1 MKMPKRA
8 IQHVSETASYKI
20 FSKKIPNNWI
30 IREVTERDYGIDC
43 YVELVDKN
51 NCLTGHLI
59 SFQLKSQTNIKWS
72 KKNPDFYNFPA
83 IDIGTVNYWYLF
95 AVPVFICLVD
105 IGEEQ
110 VYFLP
115 VRTFVRRNFKK
126 YALQDKLSFR
136 FSKKLELNAIDG
148 IPALLF
154 SYFNDLKINQFERNA
169 ITFIIH
175 YQQYQDFVEM
185 NVGRDCFLGVEI
197 DRILYLKHM
206 YNNLRSLSNY
216 LNMEWRVEPVQEYE
230 KSSQAIFGKIY
241 RMYEQQM
248 SEVVSLLGEM
258 LLPTLLSLKK
268 VICEE
273 EDGYWLR
280 VNNEL
285 FNYMFNMDESGIS
298 SCL

>member
-8 IQHVSETASYKI
+8 KQHVSETASYKI
-20 FSKKIPNNWI
+20 FSNKIPNNWI

-43 YVELVDKN
+43 YVELVDRE

-59 SFQLKSQTNIKWS
+59 SFQLKSKTTITWS
-72 KKNPDFYNFPA
+72 KKNPDYFNFPA
-83 IDIGTVNYWYLF
+83 IDIDTVNYWYF
-95 AVPVFICLVD
+95 FSVPVFICLID
-105 IGEEQ
+105 ISEEQ

-126 YALQDKLSFR
+126 FALQDKLSFR
-136 FSKKLELNAIDG
+136 FCKKLELSTTNG
-148 IPALLF
+148 IPTLVGL
-154 SYFNDLKINQFERNA
+154 YFNDLKIQQFEHDA
-169 ITFIIH
+169 ITFITH
-175 YQQYQDFVEM
+175 YQQYQDFVEA

-206 YNNLRSLSNY
+206 FNNLKSLSHY
-216 LNMEWRVEPVQEYE
+216 LNIKWEINPVQEYE
-230 KSSQAIFGKIY
+230 EKSQEIFGKYY

-248 SEVVSLLGEM
+248 SEIATLLGER
-258 LLPTLLSLKK
+258 LLPILLALKN

-280 VNNEL
+280 INSEL
-285 FNYMFNMDESGIS
+285 FNYMFNMDEKGIS